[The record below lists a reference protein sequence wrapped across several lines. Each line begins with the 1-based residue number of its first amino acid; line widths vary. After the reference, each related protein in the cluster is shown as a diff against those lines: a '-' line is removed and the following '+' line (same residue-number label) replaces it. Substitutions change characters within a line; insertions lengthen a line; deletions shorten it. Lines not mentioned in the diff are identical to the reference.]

1 MELRSDS
8 PDGGL
13 DSSSMHDSTSSDS
26 GNSDPLADTVQQH
39 IPAACS
45 STSRSPAYREL
56 IARMSSPAKRFDPNR
71 TRCGVGACKQ
81 VPLIFALGVHPSTP
95 VDYDA
100 LRLML
105 SLEGPN
111 PNAADD
117 DGHTALWI
125 ASFKVNEGRV

>member
-26 GNSDPLADTVQQH
+26 ANSDSLRVTMQH
-39 IPAACS
+39 IAACS

-105 SLEGPN
+105 SLEATN
-111 PNAADD
+111 PNAVDD